1 MTTPDPTSSEP
12 LQEALSVDTS
22 PERLE
27 ELFQVDPTLGPL
39 IASNPSTSLQLLDQL
54 AVHFPVEVLANRSVI
69 YSYLSLRS
77 LVCLCLVCDM
87 RRDACLSNEI
97 LRRIHAGIDEL
108 QTQEYATL
116 ECDWLYNRIF
126 TLLPTDCEAL
136 IDEPIEFRFDVFANM
151 QSEGPILV
159 SGLPDFRDDDSGFP
173 GTQKESL
180 ADFLQIIGSCKLRAY
195 INDQELVR
203 EDGGF
208 PDIDLQAVALPKGL
222 SLDGT
227 TLSRSAEKEDE
238 GGDDGEP
245 ILEFFHSYG
254 GCNSSIV
261 YEDGVVTVPV
271 EFVDEVNH
279 HYSLAMGE
287 LGDLAGIESKCPS
300 LPADWHQRLA
310 ALLIP

>member
-1 MTTPDPTSSEP
+1 MD
-12 LQEALSVDTS
+12 D
-22 PERLE
+22 
-27 ELFQVDPTLGPL
+27 
-39 IASNPSTSLQLLDQL
+39 
-54 AVHFPVEVLANRSVI
+54 
-69 YSYLSLRS
+69 
-77 LVCLCLVCDM
+77 
-87 RRDACLSNEI
+87 
-97 LRRIHAGIDEL
+97 L
-108 QTQEYATL
+108 QTQGYASL
-116 ECDWLYNRIF
+116 ECDWIYNRTF
-126 TLLPTDCEAL
+126 KLLPTDCEAL

-159 SGLPDFRDDDSGFP
+159 SGLPDFRDVVSGFP
-173 GTQKESL
+173 GTQTESL

-203 EDGGF
+203 EDGVF
-208 PDIDLQAVALPKGL
+208 PDIDLQAPALPEKI

-227 TLSRSAEKEDE
+227 TLSRSAKEEDE
-238 GGDDGEP
+238 GGDEGEP
-245 ILEFFHSYG
+245 IIEFFHSYG
-254 GCNSSIV
+254 GCDSSIV